1 MGRVNG
7 WVDSRARSKVALL
20 PGVYACRRCRRC
32 RLCRLF
38 ARELVLTN
46 STNGANLWAQVQ
58 IYDMAT
64 DSWSLGRD
72 LPYSVGSASTAVIGG
87 YVYLCGGIL
96 QVDRS
101 GKCILGPGRQSAWG
115 ARVLDGEIACC
126 LLCLL
131 PSTSWCGVAGA
142 AARDGMLPPLCALQ
156 ATKWT
161 TPRMRASSTILPAT
175 SGRGALRPCQRA

>member
-101 GKCILGPGRQSAWG
+101 GKCILGPGRQRGGCTIWPC
-115 ARVLDGEIACC
+115 ARVSKVALA
-126 LLCLL
+126 
-131 PSTSWCGVAGA
+131 PAGVAVRRHPVAHG
-142 AARDGMLPPLCALQ
+142 C
-156 ATKWT
+156 
-161 TPRMRASSTILPAT
+161 S
-175 SGRGALRPCQRA
+175 